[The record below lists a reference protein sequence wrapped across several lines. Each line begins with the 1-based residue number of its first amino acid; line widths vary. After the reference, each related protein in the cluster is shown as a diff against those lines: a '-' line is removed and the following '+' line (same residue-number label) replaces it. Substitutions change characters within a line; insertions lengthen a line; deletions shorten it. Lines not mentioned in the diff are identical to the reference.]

1 MKFDATFTKNKS
13 VILLRARSFFGAN
26 IVNLPAIYFV
36 KKYLASE
43 HITLFSDI
51 NLRAFYTQIP
61 WVDCHYEIQSF
72 GKTWQH
78 IPKGSTLLYSMRP
91 SMDSAPLFKWLN
103 RIPTVIGL
111 DLKSSFLNHLF
122 DLHLPCDPTQYR
134 AIAHLAPL
142 LAYTQAPLPAQHY
155 LREALLTLASSPTPE
170 NTICLMPGAGGG
182 EHKKWGIQRFFECA
196 QLLQKKYPSLHV
208 HFILGQS
215 EAKEKAFLMQQ
226 SASALRFSIQ
236 ENISLSALITLI
248 ENSFLTIANDCGP
261 SHISQCLSKPFI
273 GLYKEPNPE
282 WFHAHSQSQH
292 IYPTNGVI
300 QTIAQQDVLHAS
312 LYLLQEIK
320 NPLGNPSG
328 LRSA

>member
-36 KKYLASE
+36 KKYLNSE
-43 HITLFSDI
+43 HITIFSDI
-51 NLRAFYTQIP
+51 NLQSFYAQIP
-61 WVDCHYEIQSF
+61 WVDCHYETQNL

-111 DLKSSFLNHLF
+111 DLKSAFLNRLF
-122 DLHLPCDPTQYR
+122 DLHMPCDPSQYR

-142 LAYTQAPLPAQHY
+142 LAYTQASLPAQHY
-155 LREALLTLASSPTPE
+155 LRESLLALASPASPEKTV
-170 NTICLMPGAGGG
+170 CLMPGAGGG
-182 EHKKWGIQRFFECA
+182 EHKKWGIQQFFECA
-196 QLLQKKYPSLHV
+196 QLLQAHYPSVHF
-208 HFILGQS
+208 HFILGQN
-215 EAKEKAFLMQQ
+215 ETKEKAFLVQQ

-236 ENISLSALITLI
+236 ENMSLPALISLVESSL
-248 ENSFLTIANDCGP
+248 LTIANDCGP

-282 WFHAHSQSQH
+282 WFHSHSQSRS
-292 IYPTNGVI
+292 ICPANGVI
-300 QTIAQQDVLHAS
+300 QTIAQHDVFYAS
-312 LYLLQEIK
+312 LQLLQKIK

-328 LRSA
+328 L